1 MTLDPLHHLAFLVRE
16 DNDQFIVFNTATH
29 RAVTHLLL
37 PLEGDVVKYDP
48 GLKRIYV
55 ACYSGFIAVIQQ
67 QNPTHFVK
75 LADVPGPAKVHSLAV
90 DVRTYRVYAPEQ
102 EARSLDDGVRGPI
115 P

>member
-29 RAVTHLLL
+29 RAVKHLLL

-67 QNPTHFVK
+67 
-75 LADVPGPAKVHSLAV
+75 
-90 DVRTYRVYAPEQ
+90 
-102 EARSLDDGVRGPI
+102 
-115 P
+115 